1 MPANNPF
8 SSHADSK
15 ISGAIDLVSITP
27 NDSTDLS
34 NVVRDIRVG
43 AVGGD
48 VVVVTAAGT
57 TITFPS
63 TMPGERLGPF
73 AVSRVKA
80 TGTAATGLVGYI

>member
-1 MPANNPF
+1 MPANNRF

-15 ISGAIDLVSITP
+15 ISGAVDLIDITP
-27 NDSTDLS
+27 SDATDLTE
-34 NVVRDIRVG
+34 VVRDIRVG

-48 VVVVTAAGT
+48 VVVVTSAGT
-57 TITFPS
+57 TVTFPA

-73 AVSRVKA
+73 AVARVKA